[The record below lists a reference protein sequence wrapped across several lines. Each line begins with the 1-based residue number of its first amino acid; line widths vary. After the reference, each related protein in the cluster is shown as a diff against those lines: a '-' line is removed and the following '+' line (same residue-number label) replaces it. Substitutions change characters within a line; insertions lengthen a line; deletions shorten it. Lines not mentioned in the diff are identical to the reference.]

1 MDSQIRHI
9 GVVDAVNGQIVTVRI
24 LQKSACSG
32 CQASGIC
39 RASESKEKLVEVNCP
54 DSTRFLI
61 GQEVTVSGTE
71 RLAVKAVILAFGM
84 PLLIMLVA
92 LIAVVALTGS
102 EKTAAAAAFL
112 VLVPYYL
119 VLFLLRDRIKKEFVF
134 TIIA

>member
-54 DSTRFLI
+54 DSTRFHI

-119 VLFLLRDRIKKEFVF
+119 ALFLLRDRIKKEFVF

>member
-54 DSTRFLI
+54 DSTRFHI